1 MRPYACFDRFS
12 NRKPGNRMLDA
23 YSSATTCSANANS
36 ETVGAET
43 CLMVKDK
50 EGEGGGMNIYMEDKH
65 LANS

>member
-1 MRPYACFDRFS
+1 
-12 NRKPGNRMLDA
+12 MLNA

-36 ETVGAET
+36 ETVGAAT

-50 EGEGGGMNIYMEDKH
+50 EGEGGMNIIYMEDKY

>member
-1 MRPYACFDRFS
+1 
-12 NRKPGNRMLDA
+12 MLDA

-36 ETVGAET
+36 ETVGAAT

-50 EGEGGGMNIYMEDKH
+50 EGEGGMNIIYMEDKY

>member
-1 MRPYACFDRFS
+1 
-12 NRKPGNRMLDA
+12 MLYA

-36 ETVGAET
+36 ETVGAAT

-50 EGEGGGMNIYMEDKH
+50 EGEGGMNIYMEDKH